1 MARKK
6 EPERED
12 INKARI
18 MNSARKLFLQNGSEQ
33 TSMEEIASEA
43 GICKAT
49 LYTYY
54 PNKSMIFNDILLE
67 GMTSL
72 ENIFEERL
80 NTGDTM
86 RDSFMNICWSMAD
99 FRERAPLAF
108 SAVLTQIAV
117 DDESLRKDM
126 TLRRIYETGEA
137 INKQVINVFIPAF
150 SGMDKKETVEIVMQI
165 WSEISG
171 LITLSYNKEKYISK
185 ATGKSR
191 KQFLTDGFDMLYN
204 QLERCISG

>member
-18 MNSARKLFLQNGSEQ
+18 MSSAGKLFSKKGIGQ

-54 PNKSMIFNDILLE
+54 PNKNEIFNDILLE
-67 GMTSL
+67 GMASL

-80 NTGDTM
+80 KTCDTM
-86 RDSFMNICWSMAD
+86 HDSFMNICWTMAD
-99 FRERAPLAF
+99 FREKSPLAF
-108 SAVLTQIAV
+108 SAVLTEIAV

-126 TLRRIYETGEA
+126 TLRKIYETGEI
-137 INKQVINVFIPAF
+137 INKQVIGAFLPAF
-150 SGMDKKETVEIVMQI
+150 SGIEKKETVEIIMQI

-204 QLERCISG
+204 QLERCIKG